1 MKKFTSSCI
10 SRRLAILSIVMAC
23 AALVATGSTRA
34 DSMLA
39 QAAPPASSSGRG
51 TVLKDRVSIRSRA
64 DKNSEI
70 VAQVNKGDN
79 LEVLDRKGTWL
90 HIALPSSGKC
100 YVSTRFIK
108 EGASTADAVNVRC
121 GPNANHDV
129 VGKLAKGEKVEVVKA
144 EGAWT
149 QIKPTAH
156 CTCWIV
162 AEFMEVAAT
171 APAPAAEVVSP
182 PVALPVAPLPAASGI
197 KPTEAE
203 AEVHVQYVVK
213 DGILASVR
221 DETNP
226 PASHEL
232 RTEEVGGRSYRIAYL
247 ETTEKNLARY
257 EGKHVRVFGNER
269 WRNTERYPVIAVE
282 RIDMVW

>member
-1 MKKFTSSCI
+1 
-10 SRRLAILSIVMAC
+10 MAC
-23 AALVATGSTRA
+23 AALVATASVRA

-39 QAAPPASSSGRG
+39 QAAPPASSGRG
-51 TVLKDRVSIRSRA
+51 TVLKDRVNIRSRA

-70 VAQVNKGDN
+70 VAQVNKNDS
-79 LEVLDRKGTWL
+79 LEVLDHKGTWL

-156 CTCWIV
+156 CTGWIA
-162 AEFMEVAAT
+162 AEFVEVATPVPTPT
-171 APAPAAEVVSP
+171 ASTPEVVSSP
-182 PVALPVAPLPAASGI
+182 MTLPVAPLPASSGI
-197 KPTEAE
+197 KPAETE

-213 DGILASVR
+213 DGILEAVK

-226 PASHEL
+226 PALYEL
-232 RTEEVGGRSYRIAYL
+232 RTPEVEGRSYRIAYL

-257 EGKHVRVFGNER
+257 EGKHVRLFGNQR
-269 WRNTERYPVIAVE
+269 WRKTERYPVIAAE